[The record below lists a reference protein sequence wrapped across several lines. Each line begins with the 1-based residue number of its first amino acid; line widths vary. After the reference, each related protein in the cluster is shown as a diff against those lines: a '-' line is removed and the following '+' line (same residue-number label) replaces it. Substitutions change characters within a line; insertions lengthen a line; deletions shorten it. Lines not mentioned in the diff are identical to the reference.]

1 MLAPQLEETVNR
13 AFQYATDQRQDYVTL
28 EHLLLALL
36 DDPDAL
42 EVFTALGLDVLD
54 LKNELLEYLE
64 DIPKVNTKEPTVPKP
79 TSSLQRVIQR
89 AVVHVQSSGIKEA
102 TGATVLVALFSEHD
116 SDAVLFLSDFDI
128 TRMDVLNYVAHGVTP
143 QITIIEEKKAT
154 SASKDKA
161 TPPKKSALESFCTNL
176 NQQAEDNKIDPL
188 IGRYKEVERCIQV
201 LARRQKNNPLLIGE
215 PGVGKTAIAQGL
227 AKNIVEKKVP
237 EAIQNAVIFALD
249 LGALIAGTRYRGDF
263 EERLKQVLE
272 ELKKIDQPILFIDE
286 IHTLVGAGATHGGSM
301 DASNLLKPALASG
314 MLRCIGA
321 TTYKDYKASFE
332 KDLALARRFQ
342 KIDVVEP
349 TRKEA
354 TQILEGLRPVFEE
367 YHGVKFTRDAL
378 QAAVDLSARHLHDK
392 KLPDKAIDVI
402 DEVGAHHKIYGKTK
416 KIDVKQVEEVIAK
429 MARIPPRS
437 VSKDDESS
445 LKNLDKHLRRVIFGQ
460 DKAVT
465 ALVDAYKLA
474 RAGLHNPQKPIGSY
488 LFTGPTGVGKTE
500 VARQFAQI
508 LGIELLR
515 FDMSE
520 YIERHAISRLI
531 GTPPGYVGFDQG
543 GALTD
548 AVDKNPHCL
557 VLLDEIE
564 KAHPD
569 LFNILLQVM
578 DYGKLTDH
586 TGKSVDFRN
595 VILVM
600 TTNAGAEE
608 LSKAP
613 MGFGR
618 TSREGDDKDAIKR
631 LFTPEFRNRLDAVI
645 PFDALS
651 RPIVLQ
657 IVEKFIMELEAQLT
671 EKNIIIDVSR
681 KAKDWLI
688 DRGFDT
694 LMGARPM
701 ERVLA
706 EHIKKPLSEE
716 ILFGELKKGGI
727 AKVDLVKD
735 QLILKVEKPKDP
747 TEKGALK
754 GKKKLKKADA

>member
-13 AFQYATDQRQDYVTL
+13 AFQYASDQNQDYVTL

-42 EVFTALGLDVLD
+42 EVFTALGLDILE
-54 LKNELLEYLE
+54 LKNELSEYLE
-64 DIPKVNTKEPTVPKP
+64 DIPKVNSKDPTVPKP

-154 SASKDKA
+154 AKEKTA
-161 TPPKKSALESFCTNL
+161 PPKKSALESYCTNL
-176 NQQAEDNKIDPL
+176 NLLAKDNKIDPL
-188 IGRYKEVERCIQV
+188 IGRGKEIERSIQV

-227 AKNIVEKKVP
+227 AKNIVEGKVP
-237 EAIQNAVIFALD
+237 EAIAKAEIFALD

-272 ELKKIDQPILFIDE
+272 ELKKIEQPILFIDE

-321 TTYKDYKASFE
+321 TTYKDFKASFD
-332 KDLALARRFQ
+332 KDQALARRFQ
-342 KIDVVEP
+342 KIDVAEP
-349 TRKEA
+349 TRSEA

-367 YHGVKFTRDAL
+367 YHGIKFTRDAL
-378 QAAVDLSARHLHDK
+378 QAAVDLSARHLHDR

-416 KIDVKQVEEVIAK
+416 KVDVKQVEEVIAK

-437 VSKDDESS
+437 ITRDDESS
-445 LKNLDKHLRRVIFGQ
+445 LKSLDKHLKRVIFGQ

-465 ALVDAYKLA
+465 TLVDAYKLA

-488 LFTGPTGVGKTE
+488 LFSGPTGVGKTE
-500 VARQFAQI
+500 VARQFSEI
-508 LGIELLR
+508 LGIELIR

-531 GTPPGYVGFDQG
+531 GTPPGYVGYDQG

-557 VLLDEIE
+557 VLLDEVE

-586 TGKSVDFRN
+586 TGKSIDFRN

-618 TSREGDDKDAIKR
+618 TTRSGDDKDAIKR

-645 PFDALS
+645 PFDPLS

-657 IVEKFIMELEAQLT
+657 IVDKFIMQLEAQLT

-688 DRGFDT
+688 DKGFDSA
-694 LMGARPM
+694 MGARPM

-727 AKVDLVKD
+727 AKIDLVNDKI
-735 QLILKVEKPKDP
+735 ILEVEKPKSS
-747 TEKGALK
+747 TSQGRAK
-754 GKKKLKKADA
+754 GKKSKVKKANV

>member
-13 AFQYATDQRQDYVTL
+13 AFQYASDQNQDYVTL

-42 EVFTALGLDVLD
+42 EVFTALGLDILE
-54 LKNELLEYLE
+54 LKNELSEYLE
-64 DIPKVNTKEPTVPKP
+64 DIPKVNSKDPTVPKP

-154 SASKDKA
+154 AKEKTA
-161 TPPKKSALESFCTNL
+161 PPKKSALESYCTNL
-176 NQQAEDNKIDPL
+176 NLLAKDNKIDPL
-188 IGRYKEVERCIQV
+188 IGRGKEIERSIQV

-227 AKNIVEKKVP
+227 AKNIVEGKVP
-237 EAIQNAVIFALD
+237 EAIAKAEIFALD

-272 ELKKIDQPILFIDE
+272 ELKKIEQPILFIDE

-321 TTYKDYKASFE
+321 TTYKDFKASFD
-332 KDLALARRFQ
+332 KDQALARRFQ
-342 KIDVVEP
+342 KIDVAEP
-349 TRKEA
+349 TCSEA

-367 YHGVKFTRDAL
+367 YHGIKFTRDAL
-378 QAAVDLSARHLHDK
+378 QAAVDLSARHLHDR

-416 KIDVKQVEEVIAK
+416 KVDVKQVEEVIAK

-437 VSKDDESS
+437 ITRDDESS
-445 LKNLDKHLRRVIFGQ
+445 LKSLDKHLKRVIFGQ

-465 ALVDAYKLA
+465 TLVDAYKLA

-488 LFTGPTGVGKTE
+488 LFSGPTGVGKTE
-500 VARQFAQI
+500 VARQFSEI
-508 LGIELLR
+508 LGIELIR

-531 GTPPGYVGFDQG
+531 GTPPGYVGYDQG

-557 VLLDEIE
+557 VLLDEVE

-586 TGKSVDFRN
+586 TGKSIDFRN

-618 TSREGDDKDAIKR
+618 TTRSGDDKDAIKR

-645 PFDALS
+645 PFDPLS

-657 IVEKFIMELEAQLT
+657 IVDKFIMQLEAQLT

-688 DRGFDT
+688 DKGFDSA
-694 LMGARPM
+694 MGARPM

-727 AKVDLVKD
+727 AKIDLVNDKI
-735 QLILKVEKPKDP
+735 ILEVEKPKSS
-747 TEKGALK
+747 TSQGRAK
-754 GKKKLKKADA
+754 GKKSKVKKANV

>member
-13 AFQYATDQRQDYVTL
+13 AFQYASDQNQDYVTL

-42 EVFTALGLDVLD
+42 EVFTALSLDILE
-54 LKNELLEYLE
+54 LRNELTEYLE
-64 DIPKVNTKEPTVPKP
+64 DIPKVDTKDPTVPKP

-128 TRMDVLNYVAHGVTP
+128 TRMDVLNFVAHGVTP
-143 QITIIEEKKAT
+143 QITIIEEKKASAT
-154 SASKDKA
+154 SKEKQ
-161 TPPKKSALESFCTNL
+161 PPKKSALESYCTNL
-176 NQQAEDNKIDPL
+176 NKLAENEKIDPL
-188 IGRYKEVERCIQV
+188 IGRSKEIERSIQI

-215 PGVGKTAIAQGL
+215 PGVGKTAIAEGL
-227 AKNIVEKKVP
+227 AKKIVLEEVP
-237 EAIQNAVIFALD
+237 EAIQNAEIFSLD

-272 ELKKIDQPILFIDE
+272 ELKKIEQPILFIDE

-301 DASNLLKPALASG
+301 DASNLLKPALANG
-314 MLRCIGA
+314 TLRCIGA
-321 TTYKDYKASFE
+321 TTYKDFKASFE
-332 KDLALARRFQ
+332 KDQALSRRFQ
-342 KIDVVEP
+342 KIDVPEP
-349 TRKEA
+349 TTKEA
-354 TQILEGLRPVFEE
+354 TQILEGLRPVFEK
-367 YHGVKFTRDAL
+367 YHGIKFTHDAL
-378 QAAVDLSARHLHDK
+378 KAAVELSARHIHDR

-402 DEVGAHHKIYGKTK
+402 DEVGAHHKIYGKNK
-416 KIDVKQVEEVIAK
+416 KVDVKQVEEVVAK
-429 MARIPPRS
+429 IARIPPRS
-437 VSKDDESS
+437 ITKDDESS
-445 LKNLDKHLRRVIFGQ
+445 LKNLDKHLKRVIFGQ
-460 DKAVT
+460 DSAVT

-488 LFTGPTGVGKTE
+488 LFSGPTGVGKTE
-500 VARQFAQI
+500 VARQFSEV

-531 GTPPGYVGFDQG
+531 GTPPGYVGYEQG

-586 TGKSVDFRN
+586 TGKSIDFRN
-595 VILVM
+595 VILIM

-608 LSKAP
+608 LSRAP

-618 TSREGDDKDAIKR
+618 TQREGEDKEAIKR

-645 PFDALS
+645 PFASLS

-657 IVEKFIMELEAQLT
+657 IIDKFIMQLEAQLT
-671 EKNIIIDVSR
+671 EKNIIIDVSK

-688 DRGFDT
+688 DQGFDT
-694 LMGARPM
+694 ILGARPL
-701 ERVLA
+701 ERILS
-706 EHIKKPLSEE
+706 EHLKKPLSNE
-716 ILFGELKKGGI
+716 ILFGDLKKGGI
-727 AKVDLVKD
+727 AKVDLVRGN
-735 QLILKVEKPKDP
+735 ISLKVEAPKAQP
-747 TEKGALK
+747 KKSTAKGT
-754 GKKKLKKADA
+754 KKKYKKADA

>member
-13 AFQYATDQRQDYVTL
+13 AFQYASDQNQDYVTL

-42 EVFTALGLDVLD
+42 EVFTALGLDILE
-54 LKNELLEYLE
+54 LKNELSEYLE
-64 DIPKVNTKEPTVPKP
+64 DIPKVNSKDPTVPKP

-154 SASKDKA
+154 AKEKTA
-161 TPPKKSALESFCTNL
+161 PPKKSALESYCTNL
-176 NQQAEDNKIDPL
+176 NLLAKDNKIDPL
-188 IGRYKEVERCIQV
+188 IGRGKEIERSIQV

-227 AKNIVEKKVP
+227 AKNIVEGKVP
-237 EAIQNAVIFALD
+237 EAIAKAEIFALD

-272 ELKKIDQPILFIDE
+272 ELKKIEQPILFIDE

-321 TTYKDYKASFE
+321 TTYKDFKASFD
-332 KDLALARRFQ
+332 KDQALARRFQ
-342 KIDVVEP
+342 KIDVAEP
-349 TRKEA
+349 TCSEA

-367 YHGVKFTRDAL
+367 YHGIKFTRDAL
-378 QAAVDLSARHLHDK
+378 QAAVDLSARHLHDR

-416 KIDVKQVEEVIAK
+416 KVDVKQVEEVIAK

-437 VSKDDESS
+437 ITRDDESS
-445 LKNLDKHLRRVIFGQ
+445 LKSLDKHLKRVIFGQ

-465 ALVDAYKLA
+465 TLVDAYKLA

-488 LFTGPTGVGKTE
+488 LFSGPTGVGKTE
-500 VARQFAQI
+500 VARQFSEI
-508 LGIELLR
+508 LGIELIR

-531 GTPPGYVGFDQG
+531 GTPPGYVGYDQG

-557 VLLDEIE
+557 VLLDEVE

-586 TGKSVDFRN
+586 TGKSIDFRN

-618 TSREGDDKDAIKR
+618 TTRSGDDKDAIKR

-645 PFDALS
+645 PFDPLS

-657 IVEKFIMELEAQLT
+657 IVDKFIMQLEAQLT
-671 EKNIIIDVSR
+671 EKNIIIDLSR

-688 DRGFDT
+688 DKGFDST
-694 LMGARPM
+694 MGARPM

-727 AKVDLVKD
+727 AKIDLVNDKI
-735 QLILKVEKPKDP
+735 ILEVEKPKSS
-747 TEKGALK
+747 TSQGRAK
-754 GKKKLKKADA
+754 GKKSKVKKADV